1 MDDKKK
7 LTNLLELIWK
17 VFVVVT
23 VAIFHGL
30 CAQRKEIR
38 GRHCGTEF
46 LDADVTQHILFF
58 KKQNDFCN
66 LFIAR

>member
-30 CAQRKEIR
+30 GVQRKR
-38 GRHCGTEF
+38 DKRQTLWH
-46 LDADVTQHILFF
+46 
-58 KKQNDFCN
+58 
-66 LFIAR
+66 